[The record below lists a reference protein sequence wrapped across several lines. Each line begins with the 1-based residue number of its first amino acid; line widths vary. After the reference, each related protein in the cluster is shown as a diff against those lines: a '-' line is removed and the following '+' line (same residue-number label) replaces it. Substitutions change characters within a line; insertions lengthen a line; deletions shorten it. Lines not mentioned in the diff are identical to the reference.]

1 MLDAQLESLAAGGTH
16 PSPGA
21 KLLAEFLACTL
32 AGFLLFCVQANAL
45 LPSTKGSGTVGFPW
59 IAFSAGLAT
68 FFPVLMFGPV
78 SSELNPAMMCAKWVL
93 GRADAQEALALS
105 AVQVAGWAVGA
116 MLMVVMYF
124 QHFATVPGPPRA
136 EGGATTSVPRSV
148 GAVAQQIASV
158 GSPSATGMGQAMV
171 TPWGYLRQR
180 HAYADEG
187 ERKVEALMERCES
200 MAVDTVEHAL
210 QPADIGAIAAELHIP
225 PETMDTAAE
234 PLLGRVSRAH
244 SQAEW
249 SLLQAEGG
257 GTEAGDADGTVDY
270 KAIAARLEAEYNQAV
285 HADQL
290 VKLNVFVTTPA
301 IPCFVFNAL
310 QVRQRFTP

>member
-1 MLDAQLESLAAGGTH
+1 MQ
-16 PSPGA
+16 
-21 KLLAEFLACTL
+21 
-32 AGFLLFCVQANAL
+32 
-45 LPSTKGSGTVGFPW
+45 
-59 IAFSAGLAT
+59 
-68 FFPVLMFGPV
+68 
-78 SSELNPAMMCAKWVL
+78 
-93 GRADAQEALALS
+93 ADAQEALALS

-225 PETMDTAAE
+225 PETMVRDAATEHQTATRKM
-234 PLLGRVSRAH
+234 LSGCVYGVCVCV
-244 SQAEW
+244 W
-249 SLLQAEGG
+249 SVCGKGG
-257 GTEAGDADGTVDY
+257 GGGSCSGNSSAHECIY
-270 KAIAARLEAEYNQAV
+270 SMQ
-285 HADQL
+285 
-290 VKLNVFVTTPA
+290 
-301 IPCFVFNAL
+301 
-310 QVRQRFTP
+310 